1 MIYLR
6 LFLEFF
12 KTGLFAVGGGL
23 ATIPFLYD
31 MADKT
36 GWFTRGELSN
46 MIAVAESTPGPI
58 GVNMATYAG
67 VQAAGIPGGITATL
81 GLILPS
87 LIIILIIAQVLN
99 KFKSN
104 KIVQDVFYGIRPVVA
119 GLVAAAAVDMI
130 NLAIFDAELF
140 LKTEQILDFID
151 IKAVILFVVF
161 LILTRKFKKIHP
173 IVFIIAAGVLGA
185 LLKM

>member
-31 MADKT
+31 MADKN

-67 VQAAGIPGGITATL
+67 VQTAGISGGIVATL

-87 LIIILIIAQVLN
+87 LIIILIIAKVLD

-104 KIVQDVFYGIRPVVA
+104 KIVGDIFYGIRPVVS
-119 GLVAAAAVDMI
+119 GLVAAAAVEMT
-130 NLAIFDAELF
+130 NLALFDPELF
-140 LKTEQILDFID
+140 LKTKEIFDFID
-151 IKAVILFVVF
+151 IKAVIMFVVF
-161 LILTRKFKKIHP
+161 LVLTRKFKKIHP
-173 IVFIIAAGVLGA
+173 LVFIISAGVLGA